1 MVSGVWSVTTIVQPG
16 FNPEKMTGF
25 GTCEFYED
33 IGSKVCG
40 VISGTHIAGFP
51 KGLRIDSSHLKKG
64 NPMRLITLVAL
75 AVVAIQA
82 KADEPTK
89 TSQAAREL
97 VGRYQLVSGEK
108 DGHSIPPDRIKGS
121 TMRIAANAMTTF
133 DKDEKEVYVATY
145 ELDTSTRP
153 WRITMTAK
161 VAPDKGEGSKASG
174 LIEKNGDTVKL
185 IYALPG
191 GKTPSEFK
199 AGENQQL
206 FVLKKV
212 AE

>member
-1 MVSGVWSVTTIVQPG
+1 
-16 FNPEKMTGF
+16 
-25 GTCEFYED
+25 
-33 IGSKVCG
+33 
-40 VISGTHIAGFP
+40 
-51 KGLRIDSSHLKKG
+51 
-64 NPMRLITLVAL
+64 MRLISGLALGAL
-75 AVVAIQA
+75 ALVTIQA
-82 KADEPTK
+82 QADEQIK
-89 TSQAAREL
+89 NSQAAREL

-108 DGHSIPPDRIKGS
+108 DGHSIPSDRIKGS

-191 GKTPSEFK
+191 GNTPSEFK
-199 AGENQQL
+199 AGQNQQL
-206 FVLKKV
+206 FVLKKI